1 MIYDIEKKISK
12 EIITTGET
20 MILYC
25 VITRLELSELRNIV
39 NADDVQA
46 FVTVMDVSEIIGSHI
61 KKKPKL
67 G

>member
-1 MIYDIEKKISK
+1 MIN
-12 EIITTGET
+12 GET